1 MSQESRGIALVTGAS
16 SGIGA
21 ATARALAAEG
31 FHVVAAARR
40 MDRLEALA
48 AGNPNIEAH
57 ALDVTSQE
65 SVAALAQYLAGKPLS
80 LVVSNA
86 GGAFDSATVLTSDPA
101 IWEKTYQ
108 VNVIGSLRV
117 IQSLTPIMQ
126 AHGKGHIV
134 LLTSTAGHGAYE
146 NGGSYTTAKSA
157 EVVLA
162 QTLRL
167 ELNGQNIR
175 ITEVAPGMVKTEEF
189 SSVRFG
195 GDAERAEKVYAGVDA
210 PLTAEDVAETIRW
223 ATTLPSH
230 VNIDSLIV
238 RPVAQASNY
247 KIHRKQ

>member
-1 MSQESRGIALVTGAS
+1 MNLDRGIAVVTGAS

-21 ATARALAAEG
+21 ATAKALAAEG
-31 FHVVAAARR
+31 FHVIAAARR
-40 MDRLEALA
+40 VDRLAELA
-48 AGNPNIEAH
+48 KSDPNIEAFT
-57 ALDVTSQE
+57 LDVTDQS
-65 SVAALAQYLAGKPLS
+65 SVEALAKHLTGKPLA

-86 GGAFDSATVLTSDPA
+86 GGAFDAAPALQSDPA

-108 VNVIGSLRV
+108 VNVVGSLRV
-117 IQSLTPIMQ
+117 IQALTPIMK
-126 AHGKGHIV
+126 AHGAGHIV

-146 NGGSYTTAKSA
+146 NGGSYTTAKTAS
-157 EVVLA
+157 VVLA

-167 ELNGQNIR
+167 ELNGLPIR

-189 SSVRFG
+189 SAVRFD
-195 GDAERAEKVYAGVDA
+195 GDQARADKVYEGVEF

-223 ATTLPSH
+223 AVTLPAH

-247 KIHRKQ
+247 KIHRKA